1 MLGLPINIGRRALKE
16 SKEAQNA
23 RDMATAGLVVAA
35 SKVNESLGS
44 FSGWLIA
51 GVGAAFSLLLA
62 NFEAV
67 SRFVCVSNI
76 RAALLL
82 LVFGLVISILA
93 RLLSAMVAS
102 ALGSHEASTALVKK
116 LIDSG
121 EKFDL
126 DIFITEFERGLFP
139 YQRWLARFTMAKA
152 RAGDVVAGARLI
164 AKLSQVQAMLV
175 LGEAV
180 LSIAA
185 AAALVAGLKAI

>member
-1 MLGLPINIGRRALKE
+1 MEG
-16 SKEAQNA
+16 SKEARNA
-23 RDMATAGLVVAA
+23 RDMAIAGLVVAA

-67 SRFVCVSNI
+67 SRFVYVSHV
-76 RAALLL
+76 RTALLL

-93 RLLSAMVAS
+93 RLLSAMVSS
-102 ALGSHEASTALVKK
+102 ALGSHEAGTVFVKK
-116 LIDSG
+116 LLDAG

-139 YQRWLARFTMAKA
+139 YQRWVARFTMAKA
-152 RAGDVVAGARLI
+152 RAGDVVASARLI
-164 AKLSQVQAMLV
+164 AKLSQVQALFV
-175 LGEAV
+175 LGEAAF
-180 LSIAA
+180 SIAA
-185 AAALVAGLKAI
+185 AATLVAGLKAL